1 MIRATTTRKILYDWH
16 GGQWSS
22 FYAAASSG
30 LVEDKEKLLND
41 CREITDDETR
51 EKLTDWIN
59 QQIKKGR
66 YWTKASIINPDQVYL
81 MLPWAEFYNA
91 TK

>member
-1 MIRATTTRKILYDWH
+1 MIRAKTARKIFYDWH

-51 EKLTDWIN
+51 GKLQEWLLK
-59 QQIKKGR
+59 QIAEGR
-66 YWTKASIINPDQVYL
+66 YWTRASITQPDQYYL

-91 TK
+91 MK

>member
-1 MIRATTTRKILYDWH
+1 MIRAKTARKIFYDWH

-22 FYAAASSG
+22 LYAAASSG
-30 LVEDKEKLLND
+30 LVEDTEKLLAD
-41 CREITDDETR
+41 CREITDGETR
-51 EKLTDWIN
+51 EKLTAWIN

-66 YWTKASIINPDQVYL
+66 YRTKSSILNPDQCYL
-81 MLPWAEFYNA
+81 MLPWAEFYNV